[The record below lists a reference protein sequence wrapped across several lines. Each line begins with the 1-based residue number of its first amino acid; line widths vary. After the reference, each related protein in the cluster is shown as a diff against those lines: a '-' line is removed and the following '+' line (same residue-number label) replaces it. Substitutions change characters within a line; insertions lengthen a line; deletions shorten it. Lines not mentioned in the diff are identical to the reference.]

1 MSRHDYRVGPLLVLL
16 LLINTLPAAPAAD
29 GEIVAR
35 EPNDS
40 RGTIVVNASGGGD
53 YTRIQ
58 WAVDNA
64 SEGDTVY
71 VEAGTYYEN
80 IEINKTIS
88 LIGADRGN
96 TTVVGIEMADAIRI
110 SADGVIVSGF
120 HINNSASEYNCS
132 VHLFRADNCR
142 IENVIVSDSR
152 TGILVGGSDNNT
164 VIDNIVRDNRHG
176 IYLDYAEN
184 NTIVQN
190 MCSDN
195 KYGLNVV
202 FSERNVIDNN
212 IVNSNDFGIVIDSSA
227 NNTVSNNTAY
237 FNKWSG
243 ITLNIMSAT
252 LMSDI
257 SYERYKT
264 RYNQI
269 IENFCESNN
278 DSGIEVSSSDYNN
291 VSQNTCILNFKSGIS
306 VSSSENCLVEI
317 NSCISNTYGIY
328 FSDSISSTIMNNIC
342 LSNLGFGIFLNTSC
356 ENNTVYGNDLLQN
369 NFGNVQ
375 GADNGIKNWWNNSHS
390 GNHWS
395 DWTSPDSNNNSI
407 VDVPY
412 NISGSANSIDFLPLA
427 EPVNELLP
435 NAEAGPD
442 ATINQGESVIFDGSG
457 SWGYP
462 SINNYRWS
470 FIYANTTMLLYGP
483 FQSFTFHIPGTYLVT
498 LVVTDSIGRKD
509 TDTMTIT
516 VIDNVGPIAN
526 AGPDDTIERLETYEL
541 NGSLSTDNVG
551 ITGYSWSFYYEPE
564 WITLEGISR
573 AFTFSDAGVYHITLT
588 VTDLA
593 GNQANDTMV
602 LTVVNRDAD
611 KYVIVDSSG
620 QGDYRRIW
628 EGIENISVGGTV
640 FVRAGTYEENLII
653 DKTIS
658 LVGVGREFVTIKGNG
673 NDNVVEI
680 MADWVNL
687 SGFEITN
694 GLSYDLD
701 NGGSGICI
709 NPNYHTGNQYY
720 VRDNHCQI
728 ENNSCTGNRYGVYA
742 KYSHRNFIMNNI
754 LTSNHHGIFLNGD
767 SNNIERNN
775 CSHNNVGIELHGAY
789 DSIII
794 DNTCNSNSRDGIKL
808 DDSCINTITGNKCN
822 NNGDMG
828 ISIGTADHWECEYNK
843 CYMNICNN
851 NTNGIKISG
860 DSDHNQI
867 ADNLCDSNELY
878 GIYFYGSKQK
888 DWRYNDDRWI
898 TDYPE
903 KTLIENNTCRNND
916 IGIYFTFSNYND
928 LTHNRFISN
937 KEYGIYMDADSH
949 DNVIHHNNFVL
960 DISSG
965 SQAYDNGVGNS
976 WDDGSEGNYWSD
988 YTTRY
993 PDAVRVGDVWD
1004 TPYEIGDGGR
1014 CDNYPLHDP
1023 IQFLPITP
1031 TAVVGQDVEIELNG
1045 TVLFDSTGSLDD
1057 MGIVNYTWTFL
1068 YDGKQ
1073 ITLTGPTP
1081 NFTFKIPGTYG
1092 VTLTVTD
1099 AQGNVGMDVTVLP
1112 DGVVPSSDDDPEDD
1126 DGEGPEKGGG
1136 IVVGVWLIAAVLVVG
1151 VIVVLVLCFWKNKGG
1166 DEDVVGEDELGRV
1179 GKEDRVEKNG

>member
-227 NNTVSNNTAY
+227 NNTVSNNTAS
-237 FNKWSG
+237 FNIWSG
-243 ITLNIMSAT
+243 ITLNIMTAS
-252 LMSDI
+252 LMSDD

-269 IENFCESNN
+269 ADNFCESNN

-462 SINNYRWS
+462 SISNYTWS
-470 FIYANTTMLLYGP
+470 FFYDHSIRWLYGP
-483 FQSFTFHIPGTYLVT
+483 SPSFKFRLSGIYQVT
-498 LVVTDSIGRKD
+498 LIVTDSIGRYDED
-509 TDTMTIT
+509 TVT
-516 VIDNVGPIAN
+516 VTVVDIQPPIAN
-526 AGPDDTIERLETYEL
+526 AGPDDTIERLETYRF
-541 NGSLSTDNVG
+541 NGSLSSDNVG
-551 ITGYSWSFYYEPE
+551 IASYSWSFYYEPE
-564 WITLEGISR
+564 WITLQGLSP
-573 AFTFSDAGVYHITLT
+573 AFTFSDAGVFHIMLT
-588 VTDLA
+588 VTDIA
-593 GNQANDTMV
+593 GNQANDSMV
-602 LTVVNRDAD
+602 LTVLYRDAD

-620 QGDYRRIW
+620 QGDYRRIQD
-628 EGIENISVGGTV
+628 GIENVSVGGTV
-640 FVRAGTYEENLII
+640 FVRAGAYEENLMI

-687 SGFEITN
+687 TGFDITN
-694 GLSYDLD
+694 GLNEDME
-701 NGGSGICI
+701 NGGSGICL
-709 NPNYHTGNQYY
+709 NANYETGNQYS
-720 VRDNHCQI
+720 VRDNHCRI
-728 ENNSCTGNRYGVYA
+728 ENNSCVGNRYGIHV
-742 KYSHRNFIMNNI
+742 KYSNNNI
-754 LTSNHHGIFLNGD
+754 IKNNIIISNHYGIFLEGD
-767 SNNIERNN
+767 SNIVERND

-789 DSIII
+789 GSMII
-794 DNTCNSNSRDGIKL
+794 DNACNSNSWDGIKL
-808 DDSCINTITGNKCN
+808 DDSCINTITGNTCN
-822 NNGDMG
+822 KNGEMG
-828 ISIGTADHWECEYNK
+828 ISIGTADHWESEYNK
-843 CYMNICNN
+843 CVMNICNN
-851 NTNGIKISG
+851 NTNGIRISG
-860 DSDHNQI
+860 DSDYNQI
-867 ADNLCDSNELY
+867 LDNLCDSNELY
-878 GIYFYGSKQK
+878 GIYLYGIKQK
-888 DWRYNDDRWI
+888 DWRYGDDRWI
-898 TDYPE
+898 TDFPE
-903 KTLIENNTCRNND
+903 NTLVENNTCRNND
-916 IGIYFTFSNYND
+916 IGIYLTFSNYND
-928 LTHNRFISN
+928 LTHNRFMSN
-937 KEYGIYMDADSH
+937 REYGIYMDADSN
-949 DNVIHHNNFVL
+949 DNVIHHNDFFL
-960 DISSG
+960 DISPG
-965 SQAYDNGVGNS
+965 KLAFDNGADNA

-993 PDAVRVGDVWD
+993 PNAVRVGDVWD
-1004 TPYEIGDGGR
+1004 SPYEIGGGDR
-1014 CDNYPLHDP
+1014 CDNYPLHAP

-1031 TAVVGQDVEIELNG
+1031 TAVAGQDVEIDLNG
-1045 TVLFDSTGSLDD
+1045 TVFFDSTGSLDD
-1057 MGIVNYTWTFL
+1057 MGIVNYTWTFQ

-1073 ITLTGPTP
+1073 ITLTGTSP
-1081 NFTFKIPGTYG
+1081 NFTFEIRGTYG
-1092 VTLTVTD
+1092 VTLTVMD
-1099 AQGNVGMDVTVLP
+1099 IYGNVGTDVVYVTVLP
-1112 DGVVPSSDDDPEDD
+1112 SSDDVDQADD
-1126 DGEGPEKGGG
+1126 DGDGREKGGG
-1136 IVVGVWLIAAVLVVG
+1136 VTTWIWVIAGILIVGIFVVAVFL
-1151 VIVVLVLCFWKNKGG
+1151 FRKNKGG
-1166 DEDVVGEDELGRV
+1166 EEDMSSEDELGRV
-1179 GKEDRVEKNG
+1179 GKDGEVKDKG